1 MDSLRGWLWWDSTL
15 IDIKSPASDARHPV
29 HRGNEQ
35 PVCESFE
42 RLIFPKPRISTLGW
56 RVAFHF
62 YPSNTSWS
70 FWTSQKGSRQ
80 ISLSQTVLSAIFKV
94 DFVVLY
100 KMSCCGCGGG
110 KYCLGMKHK
119 TRWIALQSVK
129 LNRELEQKQV
139 DSKGSEKRKVTLEK
153 HQVWKCFGLY

>member
-62 YPSNTSWS
+62 YPSKHREAFEQARKVFGKLACLKL
-70 FWTSQKGSRQ
+70 FWVQYLKW
-80 ISLSQTVLSAIFKV
+80 IL
-94 DFVVLY
+94 
-100 KMSCCGCGGG
+100 SCCI
-110 KYCLGMKHK
+110 K
-119 TRWIALQSVK
+119 WVAAAAAEENIAWVWNIK
-129 LNRELEQKQV
+129 LAELPSRVLNWTESWNRNKLIAKEARRERL
-139 DSKGSEKRKVTLEK
+139 
-153 HQVWKCFGLY
+153 H